1 MYVFC
6 SFKSKSVPIFNHY
19 KKITLLLTMP
29 NHLSYWEKQNFFAAD
44 VIIIGS
50 GIVGLNAAL
59 TIKLDQPKTNVLVLE
74 RGFLPAGASTK
85 NAGFACFGSI
95 SELIEQEK
103 TSGTDGLHQ
112 LISKRWNG
120 LLKLRRLLGD
130 STICYENYGGYEL
143 FKPSEDDLAQQC
155 VLKLSH
161 FNALIADIVGEKD
174 VYSIANQEIN
184 SFGFNGIATLLKNK
198 LEAQIDPGLMMKALL
213 AKVSALGVSVLNS
226 CEVKKINEEGGSIL
240 LETEQGRFSCK
251 KVVLTTNAFVN
262 ELLPSINVVPGR
274 GQVIITKPIPN
285 LKLKGTFHY
294 DKGFYYFRNVG
305 NRVLLGGGRNLDFKA
320 EETTAFG
327 ETEKVQSALSNLL
340 KGVIL
345 PNTDFEIDQKW
356 SGIMAFGKQLHPI
369 IEEVRPNV
377 FCAVRCN
384 GMGIA
389 IGSYTGQEVG
399 EMVLKSL

>member
-1 MYVFC
+1 MFYT
-6 SFKSKSVPIFNHY
+6 FKSKSVPIFNSD
-19 KKITLLLTMP
+19 KKITILLAMS
-29 NHLSYWEKQNFFAAD
+29 NHTSYWEKQHFFAAD

-59 TIKLDQPKTNVLVLE
+59 TIKLAQPKTSVIVLE

-103 TSGTDGLHQ
+103 VGGTDALHD

-120 LLKLRRLLGD
+120 LLKLRALLGD
-130 STICYENYGGYEL
+130 KAICYENHGGYEL
-143 FKPSEDDLAQQC
+143 FKPTDDDLAHSC

-161 FNALIADIVGEKD
+161 FNALIADIVDEKE
-174 VYSIANQEIN
+174 VYSVANEQID
-184 SFGFNGIATLLKNK
+184 SFGFKGISTLLKNK
-198 LEAQIDPGLMMKALL
+198 LEAQIDPGRMMKALL
-213 AKVSALGVSVLNS
+213 AKVSALGVTVLNN
-226 CEVKKINEEGGSIL
+226 CAVKKVNDDANGIV
-240 LETEQGRFSCK
+240 LETEKGNFSCK
-251 KVVLTTNAFVN
+251 KVVLSTNAFVS
-262 ELLPSINVVPGR
+262 ELLPTIQVTPGR
-274 GQVIITKPIPN
+274 GQVLITKPIAN

-294 DKGFYYFRNVG
+294 EKGFYYFRNVG
-305 NRVLLGGGRNLDFKA
+305 DRVLLGGGRNLDFKA

-327 ETEKVQSALSNLL
+327 ETDTVQHALLNLL
-340 KGVIL
+340 KTVIL
-345 PNTDFEIDQKW
+345 PGTNFEIDQKW
-356 SGIMAFGKQLHPI
+356 SGIMAFGDKLDPI

-399 EMVLKSL
+399 ELVSRSL